1 MPNKLKLSLEFNSV
15 FLEYGYLE
23 YYMPYLRDL
32 FKQMVYLRYLQLDLK
47 DNNLGEDEESL
58 EILGQAFKNLPN
70 LCNLELDL
78 YNN

>member
-32 FKQMVYLRYLQLDLK
+32 FK
-47 DNNLGEDEESL
+47 
-58 EILGQAFKNLPN
+58 
-70 LCNLELDL
+70 
-78 YNN
+78 